1 MDNSF
6 HYQTP
11 DSDIQQPHG
20 RLANSLRVF
29 KSILHWLANFTR
41 LTDAEQNEAGI
52 YFDYMEDKQISVES
66 FSYSDK
72 QNYKKSLLIY
82 KERTK

>member
-6 HYQTP
+6 RRRGS

-20 RLANSLRVF
+20 VLVNSLHVF

-52 YFDYMEDKQISVES
+52 YFGYMEDKQISVES

-72 QNYKKSLLIY
+72 QKLQEVIINQ
-82 KERTK
+82 